1 MVMVMVLV
9 MVVVVMC
16 QAIVMVIVVVDAIT
30 VMNRK
35 REHGTTTVG
44 REKYT
49 QTEEKR
55 TAGNRVGPLPQNNRP
70 PGMR

>member
-1 MVMVMVLV
+1 MVMVMVMVMVL
-9 MVVVVMC
+9 
-16 QAIVMVIVVVDAIT
+16 VIVVVDAIT

-35 REHGTTTVG
+35 REQGTTTVG